1 MKGSDRESASGVNVR
16 ARRPASV
23 RQAQILDAA
32 RVDGFISVS
41 QSASAF
47 GVSEM
52 TIRRDLTILGERGL
66 LSRTHGGAMSNA
78 ERPLEV
84 VDIDEPAFQQRRR
97 RNAEA
102 KSAMARAVAKLIEP
116 GETIGLDVGTST
128 LALAEVLCARSD
140 LRIVTSSL
148 QAAVTLSASRNF
160 THMLGGTVRGPEPS
174 VVGMRA
180 VQELGNYN
188 LDRVFIGV
196 SGLIGDGLFDYS
208 IEDSEV
214 KQAFIACAAQVIVLC
229 DSSKFDHRSL
239 ARVCDLSEVDMLVT
253 DAEPPAHLTQLL
265 SAAEVAVL
273 VAPQTMR

>member
-1 MKGSDRESASGVNVR
+1 MNRNDREDAGGASLR
-16 ARRPASV
+16 PRKPASV

-32 RVDGFISVS
+32 REEGFISVS

-52 TIRRDLTILGERGL
+52 TIRRDLMILGERGL
-66 LSRTHGGAMSNA
+66 LSRTHGGATSNA

-84 VDIDEPAFQQRRR
+84 VDTDEPAFRQRKR

-102 KSAMARAVAKLIEP
+102 KLAMARAVASLIGP

-160 THMLGGTVRGPEPS
+160 TLMLGGTVRGPEPS

-180 VQELGNYN
+180 IQELENYN

-196 SGLIGDGLFDYS
+196 SGLIGEGLFDYS

-214 KQAFIACAAQVIVLC
+214 KQAFIARAAQVVVLC

-253 DAEPPAHLTQLL
+253 DAEPPAHLSQVLA
-265 SAAEVAVL
+265 AAEVKVL
-273 VAPQTMR
+273 VAPQTAR